1 MQAWVGK
8 NLGLKLLSLLL
19 ACVLWALVVGEQK
32 VDVILTVPLELALPP
47 SMVLIN
53 EPVDAVE
60 VHLRG
65 PRTLVTGLTPRDI
78 GLTSVPSKFLEGETV
93 LSLRSESV
101 RVPRGIQV
109 VDVTPRRIR
118 VVVDAV
124 GEREVDVSPRLE
136 GRPATGFVVRQVKAL
151 PARVGLVGPKSE
163 LRRLSRVAT
172 QPVAVDGQ
180 RAPFSRQVGL
190 EPLARQVR
198 PQNEQPITVDV
209 DIAPGRS

>member
-1 MQAWVGK
+1 MRSWLGK

-19 ACVLWALVVGEQK
+19 ACLLWALVVGEQK
-32 VDVILTVPLELALPP
+32 VDVILTAPVELPLPP
-47 SMVLIN
+47 SMALIN

-60 VHLRG
+60 IHLRG
-65 PRTLVTGLTPRDI
+65 PRTLVTALTPRDI
-78 GLTSVPSKFLEGETV
+78 VLTSVPAKLAEGETV
-93 LSLRSESV
+93 ISVRPESV

-118 VVVDAV
+118 VLVDAV
-124 GEREVDVSPRLE
+124 GEREVDVSPRVE
-136 GRPATGFVVRQVKAL
+136 GRPADGFVVRHVKAL
-151 PARVGLVGPKSE
+151 PARIGLVGPKSE

-172 QPVAVDGQ
+172 QAVTVEGQ
-180 RAPFSRQVGL
+180 RASFSRQVAL

-198 PQNEQPITVDV
+198 PQTEQPITVDV